1 MARLRASLLNDD
13 ERAMLDE
20 QTLAVLENVGV
31 AVPVPEA
38 LSLLKAA
45 GATVDEA
52 NGRARIPRELVARC
66 LETVPKE
73 VLLAARVPEKDVTVG
88 DGRLTFCTDG
98 TATYV
103 LDDESGERYDG
114 SAEAQRTFN
123 KLFDALPNVDYIWPT
138 ISARD
143 LDPVASDLEI
153 QAIAF
158 RSCTKHVQDEIR
170 TPELVPP
177 MLDIMAAVSGGTP
190 GERPVYSQIN
200 CTLAPLS
207 HDPEMTQASIAL
219 ARAGVP
225 IVIMPMPLMGTTA
238 PMSIAGTAVVSL
250 AELLSAVVIFQLA
263 APGCPLIAAPEPGVA
278 DMRSGL
284 YMCGAPESIL
294 TGLVTDEMAVRHYG
308 LPCEGLGFGGDN
320 KAPDL
325 QEGVEGMTSGLGA
338 AMLGVDTLDAIGTMD
353 GAQMTSLAKVV
364 LDNDTAGMVR
374 TMVSD
379 IPFDVAD
386 ALVDDIRSVGPG
398 GHFLAQ
404 RSTRERGKG
413 GGLWKPSVFRR
424 ETFDAHRDRT
434 LVQDALERAHEIL
447 ETHDVTPLPDDVD
460 AHIDEVIAD
469 QRRLLGAAASSS

>member
-1 MARLRASLLNDD
+1 MARLRASLLNDE
-13 ERAMLDE
+13 ERAMLGE
-20 QTLAVLENVGV
+20 QTLTVLEDVGV
-31 AVPVPEA
+31 AIPVPEVLA
-38 LSLLKAA
+38 LLAA
-45 GATVDEA
+45 NGATVDEA
-52 NGRARIPRELVARC
+52 TGRARIPRQLVARC
-66 LETVPKE
+66 LETVPDK
-73 VLLAARVPEKDVTVG
+73 VLLAARDPENDVVVG

-103 LDDESGERYDG
+103 LDDETGRRHDG

-123 KLFDALPNVDYIWPT
+123 RLFDALPNVDYIWPT

-158 RSCTKHVQDEIR
+158 RSCAKHVQDEIR

-190 GERPVYSQIN
+190 ADRPVYSQIN
-200 CTLAPLS
+200 CTLAPLG
-207 HDPEMTQASIAL
+207 HDPEMTKASIAL

-238 PMSIAGTAVVSL
+238 PMSIAGIAVISL
-250 AELLSAVVIFQLA
+250 AELLSAIVVFQLA
-263 APGCPLIAAPEPGVA
+263 APGCPLIAAPEPGAA
-278 DMRSGL
+278 DMRTGL
-284 YMCGAPESIL
+284 YLCGAPEATL
-294 TGLVTDEMAVRHYG
+294 AGLVTDDMVVNHYG

-325 QEGVEGMTSGLGA
+325 QEGAEGMASALTA
-338 AMLGVDTLDAIGTMD
+338 ALLGVDTLDAIGTMD

-374 TMVSD
+374 TMISD
-379 IPFDVAD
+379 VPMDAAD
-386 ALVDDIRSVGPG
+386 ALVDDIRAVGPG

-404 RSTRERGKG
+404 RSTRERGKD

-424 ETFDAHRDRT
+424 ETFEAHQGRA

-447 ETHDVTPLPDDVD
+447 ETHEVTPLPDDVD

-469 QRRLLGAAASSS
+469 TRRLLGAAAPS

>member
-1 MARLRASLLNDD
+1 MTRLRANLLTDE

-20 QTLAVLENVGV
+20 QTLTVLEDVGV

-38 LSLLKAA
+38 LSLLEAA
-45 GATVDEA
+45 GAPIDEEK
-52 NGRARIPRELVARC
+52 GVARIPRELVACC
-66 LETVPKE
+66 LETTPKR
-73 VLLAARVPEKDVTVG
+73 VLLAARVPENDVTVG

-103 LDDESGERYDG
+103 LDDATGERSDG
-114 SAEAQRTFN
+114 SAEAQRTLN
-123 KLFDALPNVDYIWPT
+123 MLFDALPNIDYIWPT

-143 LDPVASDLEI
+143 IDPVAADLEI

-158 RSCTKHVQDEIR
+158 RSCSKHVQDEIR

-177 MLDIMAAVSGGTP
+177 MLDIMAAVAGATP
-190 GERPVYSQIN
+190 AERPVYSQIN

-207 HDPEMTQASIAL
+207 HDPEMTKASIAL

-225 IVIMPMPLMGTTA
+225 IVIMPMPLMGATA
-238 PMSIAGTAVVSL
+238 PMSIAGNAVVSL

-263 APGCPLIAAPEPGVA
+263 APGCALIAAPEPGA
-278 DMRSGL
+278 SDMRTGL
-284 YMCGAPESIL
+284 YLCGAPESTL
-294 TGLVTDEMAVRHYG
+294 AGLVTDDMVVNHYG
-308 LPCEGLGFGGDN
+308 LPCQGLGFGGDN

-325 QEGVEGMTSGLGA
+325 QEGVEGMASALGA
-338 AMLGVDTLDAIGTMD
+338 ALLGVDTLDAIGTMD

-364 LDNDTAGMVR
+364 LDNDSAGMLR
-374 TMVSD
+374 TMISD
-379 IPFDVAD
+379 IPMDTAD
-386 ALVDDIRSVGPG
+386 ALVDDIRAVGPG

-424 ETFDAHRDRT
+424 ETFEAHRGRN

-447 ETHDVTPLPDDVD
+447 ETHEATPLPDDVD

-469 QRRLLGAAASSS
+469 QRRLLGAAAPS